1 MTEDKPSS
9 RANVLGA
16 SDTELRASL
25 RSDLEQGKHYQTMQ
39 AVQSLLAQFP
49 GRRTHRFLRDLA
61 ESPAAAKVELKTIRV
76 GLLSSFSIEFL
87 QDSLVALG
95 LASGLKV
102 EIYQPGFGT
111 FRQEILNSSSALY
124 AWAPDVVVLAVEGN
138 DWMPAAFSEY
148 LTPPGGGLA
157 SMPDALGDELR
168 SLARAFRSNSTATL
182 LVHNFS
188 FPTWRPLGIL
198 DPKAKLGQ
206 GALIAALNEAVAS
219 VAREVADTHVVDYAA
234 LVNRHGALNWYD
246 ERMKLYAK
254 APIASAMQ
262 QHLSAEYVKFFRGM
276 KGLAKKCV
284 ALDLDNTLWGGIIGE
299 DGLDG
304 IRLGPNYPG
313 SAFVEFQHALL
324 DLQRR
329 GVILTIASKNNPVDV
344 EEVFSKHRF
353 MVLKS
358 EHFADMQIHWEAKS
372 LSLTR
377 IAQRLSIGLEHM
389 VFVDDNPV
397 ECEEIRRA
405 LPMVHVI
412 QLPAQPERYALALQ
426 EPGLFD
432 TPTVSLE
439 DQQRGE
445 LYRQRAQAE
454 EARANMASVEDYYR
468 DLAMEI
474 AILPVD
480 PGSLPRTA
488 QLTQKTNQFNVT
500 TFRYTEAEL
509 AKRMAEHEWIL
520 ATTTVKDRFGDN
532 GIVGVTMARH
542 VGSALEIDTLLLSCR
557 VIGRTVET
565 AMLAHLCDEG
575 RQRGATSIEARVIP
589 TAKNAPARD
598 VYERHGFVKVDE
610 DALGV
615 TRWRLDLATAPVAW
629 PAWFKR
635 KP

>member
-1 MTEDKPSS
+1 MTEDKTPTT
-9 RANVLGA
+9 AATPGA
-16 SDTELRASL
+16 PDTDLRNSI
-25 RSDLEQGKHYQTMQ
+25 RSNLEQGKLFPAMQ
-39 AVQSLLAQFP
+39 AAQSLLAQFP
-49 GRRTHRFLRDLA
+49 GRRTHRFLRDLV
-61 ESPAAAKVELKTIRV
+61 ESPATENVELKRIKV

-87 QDSLVALG
+87 HDSLVALG
-95 LASGLKV
+95 LASGLRV

-111 FRQEILNSSSALY
+111 FRQEMLNPASALY
-124 AWAPDVVVLAVEGN
+124 AWAPDVVVLAVEGE
-138 DWMPAAFSEY
+138 DWVPAAFSEY
-148 LTPPGGGLA
+148 LAPPEGGLA
-157 SMPDALGDELR
+157 GVPEALGNELR
-168 SLARAFRSNSTATL
+168 SLARAFRANSTATL
-182 LVHNFS
+182 LIHNVAL
-188 FPTWRPLGIL
+188 PAWRPLGIL
-198 DPKAKLGQ
+198 DPKTKLGQ
-206 GALIAALNEAVAS
+206 GELIAALNATVAS
-219 VAREVADTHVVDYAA
+219 VARDVADTHVVDYAA

-254 APIASAMQ
+254 APIASTMQ
-262 QHLSAEYVKFFRGM
+262 PHLAAEYVKFFRGM
-276 KGLAKKCV
+276 RGLAKKCI

-313 SAFVEFQHALL
+313 SAFVEFQRVLL

-329 GVILTIASKNNPVDV
+329 GVILAIASKNNPADA
-344 EEVFSKHRF
+344 EEVFSRHRS

-405 LPMVHVI
+405 LPMVHVV

-432 TPTVSLE
+432 TPTLSIE
-439 DQQRGE
+439 DQKRGE

-454 EARANMASVEDYYR
+454 EARANMTSVEDYYR

-474 AILPVD
+474 AIVPVD
-480 PGSLPRTA
+480 PGSLPRAA

-500 TFRYTEAEL
+500 TFRYTEGDV
-509 AKRMAEHEWIL
+509 AKRMGEPDWIL

-532 GIVGVTMARH
+532 GIVGITMARH

-575 RQRGATSIEARVIP
+575 RQRGAATIEALVIP

-598 VYERHGFVKVDE
+598 VFERHGFVKVDE
-610 DALGV
+610 DASGT
-615 TRWRLDLATAPVAW
+615 TRWRLDLATASVAW

-635 KP
+635 ES

>member
-1 MTEDKPSS
+1 MTEEKTHSPAKPRGVSEPDVRDS
-9 RANVLGA
+9 I
-16 SDTELRASL
+16 
-25 RSDLEQGKHYQTMQ
+25 RSNSEQGRLLLAIP

-49 GRRTHRFLRDLA
+49 GRRTHRFLRDLV
-61 ESPAAAKVELKTIRV
+61 ESPATENLDLKRIKV

-87 QDSLVALG
+87 HDSLVALG
-95 LASGLKV
+95 FANGLRV

-111 FRQEILNSSSALY
+111 FRQEMLNPASALY
-124 AWAPDVVVLAVEGN
+124 AWAPDAVVLAVEGE
-138 DWMPAAFSEY
+138 DWVPAVFSEY
-148 LTPPGGGLA
+148 LAPPEDGLA
-157 SMPDALGDELR
+157 NVPEVFGNELR
-168 SLARAFRSNSTATL
+168 SLARAFRSNSAAAL
-182 LVHNFS
+182 LIHNVAL
-188 FPTWRPLGIL
+188 PAWRPLGIL
-198 DPKAKLGQ
+198 DPKTKLGQ
-206 GALIAALNEAVAS
+206 GELIAALNATVAS
-219 VAREVADTHVVDYAA
+219 VARDVADTHVVDYAA

-246 ERMKLYAK
+246 QRMKLYAK

-262 QHLSAEYVKFFRGM
+262 PHLAAEYVKFFRGM
-276 KGLAKKCV
+276 KGLAKKCI

-313 SAFVEFQHALL
+313 SAFAEFQRALL

-329 GVILTIASKNNPVDV
+329 GVILAIASKNNPEDAA
-344 EEVFSKHRF
+344 EVFSKHRS
-353 MVLKS
+353 MVLRS

-372 LSLTR
+372 VSLAR
-377 IAQRLSIGLEHM
+377 IAQRLSIGMEHM

-412 QLPAQPERYALALQ
+412 ELPTQPERYALALQ
-426 EPGLFD
+426 ELGLFD
-432 TPTVSLE
+432 TPTLSIE
-439 DQQRGE
+439 DQKRGE

-454 EARANMASVEDYYR
+454 EVRANMSSVEDYYR
-468 DLAMEI
+468 DLAMEVEI
-474 AILPVD
+474 VSVD
-480 PGSLPRTA
+480 RGSLPRAA

-500 TFRYTEAEL
+500 TFRYTESDV
-509 AKRMAEHEWIL
+509 AKRMGEPDWIL

-532 GIVGVTMARH
+532 GIVGFTMVRH

-575 RQRGATSIEARVIP
+575 RRRGATTIEGLVIP

-598 VYERHGFVKVDE
+598 VFDRHGFVKVGE
-610 DALGV
+610 DASGV
-615 TRWRLDLATAPVAW
+615 TRWRLSLATASVAW

-635 KP
+635 QS